1 MTHYPPLTKNEEKQI
16 KQMQQDY
23 VANVLKEVSVEIE
36 AVIENPKVSLIDI
49 HRKLDEIVKFI
60 SPSEYIKLK
69 MQLHK
74 LAHGEKI
81 NIAQHSVIEV
91 KGYTTLSPDDFPEPP
106 RKVIEEKKDDV
117 DKS

>member
-1 MTHYPPLTKNEEKQI
+1 MNHYPPLTKSEKEQI
-16 KQMQQDY
+16 KQLQQDY
-23 VANVLKEVSVEIE
+23 VAHVLKEVSVEIE

-49 HRKLDEIVKFI
+49 HKKLDEIVKFI

-81 NIAQHSVIEV
+81 NVSQHSVIEL

-106 RKVIEEKKDDV
+106 IKVIEEKKE
-117 DKS
+117 